1 MTGVIDSRRR
11 KLLVGGAASVVAV
24 AGAAAISPRA
34 LAAGEKKSFPS
45 YVAWK
50 EQDSLILHSAQTLET
65 KREAIGASVIT
76 PTDRLFVRNNLPA
89 PDESILADRDAWQVT
104 IQGTKQSRTLSLAEL
119 KTLGVETV
127 ATVLQCSGNGRAF
140 FDHKASGTP
149 WQVGA
154 AGCVLW
160 TGVPVRKV
168 VEALGGVE
176 KGAKFM
182 TSTGGEVLPQGL
194 DPKSLVVERSVPL
207 AAMENALLA
216 WEMNGEPLPLAH
228 GGPLRLIVP
237 GYYGVNNIKYV
248 KQVAFTER
256 ETDAKI
262 QTSGYRMRPVG
273 EKGAPD
279 QLSMWEMNVKSWVT
293 SPVTSAAAG
302 RVQIQGV
309 AFGGA
314 HAVKSVEVSI
324 DGGRSWR
331 KARFVGPDLGQFAWR
346 PFVLEAELKPGT
358 YTIASRA
365 TNTKGSTQPEEFPE
379 NERGYGHNGWRRHA
393 VEVTVA

>member
-1 MTGVIDSRRR
+1 MTEVIDSRRR

-24 AGAAAISPRA
+24 AGATSFSPRA
-34 LAAGEKKSFPS
+34 FAASEKKSFPN

-76 PTDRLFVRNNLPA
+76 PTDKLFVRNNLPA
-89 PDESILADRDAWQVT
+89 PDESIVADRDAWQVT
-104 IQGTKQSRTLSLAEL
+104 IQGTKQSRTLTLAEL

-216 WEMNGEPLPLAH
+216 WEMNGEPLSVAH
-228 GGPLRLIVP
+228 GGPLRLVVP

-248 KQVAFTER
+248 KQVAFTEQ

-324 DGGRSWR
+324 DGGKSWR
-331 KARFVGPDLGQFAWR
+331 KARFIGPDLGQFAWR

-393 VEVTVA
+393 VKVTVA

>member
-1 MTGVIDSRRR
+1 MTEVVDSRRR

-24 AGAAAISPRA
+24 AGATSISPRA
-34 LAAGEKKSFPS
+34 FAASEKKSFPN

-216 WEMNGEPLPLAH
+216 WEMNGEPLSVAH
-228 GGPLRLIVP
+228 GGPLRLVVP

-248 KQVAFTER
+248 KQVAFTAQ

-262 QTSGYRMRPVG
+262 QTSGYRMRPV
-273 EKGAPD
+273 
-279 QLSMWEMNVKSWVT
+279 
-293 SPVTSAAAG
+293 
-302 RVQIQGV
+302 
-309 AFGGA
+309 
-314 HAVKSVEVSI
+314 
-324 DGGRSWR
+324 
-331 KARFVGPDLGQFAWR
+331 
-346 PFVLEAELKPGT
+346 
-358 YTIASRA
+358 
-365 TNTKGSTQPEEFPE
+365 
-379 NERGYGHNGWRRHA
+379 
-393 VEVTVA
+393 

>member
-1 MTGVIDSRRR
+1 MTEVIDSRRR

-182 TSTGGEVLPQGL
+182 TSTGGEALPQGL

-216 WEMNGEPLPLAH
+216 WEMNGEPLSVAH
-228 GGPLRLIVP
+228 GGPLRLVVP

-248 KQVAFTER
+248 KQVAFTEQ

-324 DGGRSWR
+324 DGGKSWR
-331 KARFVGPDLGQFAWR
+331 KARFIGPDLGQFAWR

-393 VEVTVA
+393 VQVTVA